1 MLFKHYIWDF
11 DGTICDSYPHIIECF
26 LTIAREE
33 GLHIDRDDLARH
45 FYDCFK
51 RVRTWSGISDEAYAR
66 FIRLHDTT
74 GEGEIDPPVVPFPEI
89 EGILR
94 AISDA
99 GGDHYIY
106 TNRNG
111 TVRYYCEK
119 FGLDKY
125 FKDYITAEDDFPLK
139 PHPDALLALMEKHG
153 LRPEDCVMIGD
164 RELDG
169 LSGVNAGMAGC
180 LVTDFTV
187 DADGNDPL
195 AISVMPYKCRSFS
208 ELLPLFEVG
217 GAEEGR

>member
-26 LTIAREE
+26 LTVLGEE
-33 GLHIDRDDLARH
+33 GISVDRELLARQ

-51 RVRTWSGISDEAYAR
+51 RARKWSGISDEAYER
-66 FIRLHDTT
+66 FIRLHYRT
-74 GEGEIDPPVVPFPEI
+74 GEDEPEPKVVPFPEI

-94 AISDA
+94 AITEA

-106 TNRNG
+106 TNRND
-111 TVRYYCEK
+111 TVKYYCRK

-139 PHPDALLALMEKHG
+139 PAPDALLDLMKRHG

-164 RELDG
+164 REIDG

-187 DADGNDPL
+187 DADGRDP
-195 AISVMPYKCRSFS
+195 IEVSVMPYKCRTFG
-208 ELLPLFEVG
+208 ELLTLFEVDSL
-217 GAEEGR
+217 